1 MLTGELAV
9 NTRWGPNKPEN
20 HRFLTWNYRILNS
33 QKIAR
38 KKNPGR
44 FIKVSSKSSEMKNI
58 WKLHKPWINFTIFRL
73 NGLLHFLKKN
83 TGIEKL
89 KTAEYRRL
97 KKYTVKP
104 LITKTSEEFIKCRLD
119 NFSMSFILYYGQFQY
134 LRK

>member
-1 MLTGELAV
+1 MLTGELKV
-9 NTRWGPNKPEN
+9 NTHWGPNKPEN
-20 HRFLTWNYRILNS
+20 HRFLTWNYRILNF

-89 KTAEYRRL
+89 KTAEYRRF
-97 KKYTVKP
+97 KKIYSVT
-104 LITKTSEEFIKCRLD
+104 LNNENIGRIYQMSSWQFFNEFYSI
-119 NFSMSFILYYGQFQY
+119 
-134 LRK
+134 LRKF